1 MTPMQSSEHRAGSGV
16 SGIRL
21 VFAAAMIALVSVAA
35 ALGCAE
41 AGLRA
46 AHFSFQTFPVV
57 QFGYPDPVTLHDL
70 FVPDRDLFWVT
81 RDYAAALAEARR
93 THPAVVFMGDSC
105 TQFGSYPGIVLTRL
119 AANAPV

>member
-1 MTPMQSSEHRAGSGV
+1 MKPVSVGSASDLGSASGIGSGV
-16 SGIRL
+16 SRIHSWLAGSLMTLLAI
-21 VFAAAMIALVSVAA
+21 AA

-46 AHFSFQTFPVV
+46 ARFSFQTFPVV

-81 RDYAAALAEARR
+81 RDYAAVLADARR
-93 THPAVVFMGDSC
+93 SHPA
-105 TQFGSYPGIVLTRL
+105 IV
-119 AANAPV
+119 